1 MTIEAKSDTAAV
13 TKPASVSGEPDMESY
28 AAARMSGKKPEVKD
42 ETAAVTEEVK
52 SAAATDATAAATE
65 ESQTDNKT
73 TEASATTENETEVEI
88 EETHPAKQS
97 INKKFAKLT
106 NKAKE
111 AEAQVLE
118 ANKALETER
127 AKAAE
132 MQAKIERYESEA
144 AQAAKDAI
152 PVVKPASEDPA
163 PKRESFDDPDEYAVA
178 LSQHAAREA
187 IRESTQAAQT
197 AANERAEEAKKNVE
211 TARQA
216 QMQAQITELHK
227 TFQSRIEKAKESLP
241 DFDEKVT
248 KNDKINLE
256 PGVFFAI
263 EKAELG
269 PQILYHLANNPDVA
283 ENLNSLNKTNPQDAL
298 IRLGELQAEIRIA
311 NKPVTTKAAPPVTP
325 IKNRT
330 NPERKT
336 LDEMSMEEYDQQYKA
351 KQASQYAREH
361 PQRVRK

>member
-1 MTIEAKSDTAAV
+1 MTIEIKSAVAAV
-13 TKPASVSGEPDMESY
+13 SKPADVSGEPDMEAY
-28 AAARMSGKKPEVKD
+28 AASRGKKQETKPEVKAAVID
-42 ETAAVTEEVK
+42 EVETAA
-52 SAAATDATAAATE
+52 ATVNIAAATE
-65 ESQTDNKT
+65 EANTNEQT
-73 TEASATTENETEVEI
+73 TEASATTEDEDEEVEV

-152 PVVKPASEDPA
+152 PFVKPAEEDPA
-163 PKRESFDDPDEYAVA
+163 PSRNDFDDPDEFAVA

-187 IRESTQAAQT
+187 IRQSTQAAQI

-211 TARQA
+211 TAKQA
-216 QMQAQITELHK
+216 QAQAQIAELHK
-227 TFQSRIEKAKESLP
+227 TFQSRIDKAKESLP
-241 DFDEKVT
+241 DFDDKVM
-248 KNDKINLE
+248 KNDKIVLE
-256 PGVFFAI
+256 PAVFFAI

-283 ENLNSLNKTNPQDAL
+283 ETLNSLNKTNPQDAL

-311 NKPVTTKAAPPVTP
+311 SKPVTTKAAAPVTP
-325 IKNRT
+325 IKNR
-330 NPERKT
+330 NSPERKT
-336 LDEMSMEEYDQQYKA
+336 LDEMSMEEYDQQYKS
-351 KQASQYAREH
+351 KQAAQYAREH